1 MCRMASEKQSPPSQQ
16 QRGCEHKKAP
26 GRVARGFR
34 GVGADDGNRT
44 RVICLE
50 GRGSTIELHPRTPE
64 GDTKIL
70 AVIVHVRDIYTPL
83 PYDGAADNASI
94 GV

>member
-26 GRVARGFR
+26 GRVARGFPSA
-34 GVGADDGNRT
+34 GADDGNRT

-50 GRGSTIELHPRTPE
+50 GRGSTIELHPRALE
-64 GDTKIL
+64 GDTKIV
-70 AVIVHVRDIYTPL
+70 AGIVRVRDL
-83 PYDGAADNASI
+83 
-94 GV
+94 